1 MVFTFSRNCR
11 INRRTNLT
19 STIGLLQ
26 LEIISYFA
34 TTFALPELFFCLPSS
49 KHNKRNFSLIHQ
61 RARLAICC
69 RYYVVL
75 KLRFPIMYLIII
87 SKVGGVDGFLKSSSW
102 GGTKLYP
109 FFWPLKHYPRNVN
122 GASSMVV
129 APCSCQHRLK
139 VIQCTC

>member
-19 STIGLLQ
+19 STIALLL

-61 RARLAICC
+61 RARLAIYC

-102 GGTKLYP
+102 GALNYTP
-109 FFWPLKHYPRNVN
+109 FFDPWSTTLEMWMVLVV
-122 GASSMVV
+122 VV

>member
-11 INRRTNLT
+11 LNRQRNLT
-19 STIGLLQ
+19 STIALLQ
-26 LEIISYFA
+26 QEIISYFA

-61 RARLAICC
+61 RARLAIYCTC

-102 GGTKLYP
+102 GALNYTP
-109 FFWPLKHYPRNVN
+109 FFDPWSTTLEMWMVLVVWWWLHALVN
-122 GASSMVV
+122 
-129 APCSCQHRLK
+129 
-139 VIQCTC
+139 ID